1 MPALKISQLQVSRG
15 ASSDRRCPELRDF
28 VTKLREGIL
37 ARLTRRD
44 GAGSGGA
51 GQS

>member
-1 MPALKISQLQVSRG
+1 MHPLKIRQLRVLRQAHG
-15 ASSDRRCPELRDF
+15 DRRCPELRDF
-28 VTKLREGIL
+28 VTKLQERIM

-51 GQS
+51 GQQ